1 MKINEKSVLVIGDVM
16 VDEWVYLEKVK
27 LSPEANVPVVRE
39 SAAFAQLG
47 GAANAVR
54 HLENLSG
61 KSHELLGLI
70 GDDNAGVTLTDLSL
84 GIDSKVQ
91 LVTEAARKST
101 QKIRYFLDD
110 LQIFRKDVEDTFEIS
125 TETEN
130 ILKKIIAEGI
140 ERHNAVLISDY
151 AKGVASKGIVSFLI
165 EQCKKMNKP
174 IISDPGFGRLGLFAG
189 CDVIK
194 PNKMEWDYF
203 VTQIGNE
210 NDAVDHLIAK
220 GTRYIFVT
228 QGVNGIRL
236 IGRDLD
242 LIKPI
247 EKTIEQVDVTGA
259 GDSVAAALSL
269 LYQTENNLDKLLIKL
284 NQVGSSTVSQIR
296 TELPTLDFNSGLI
309 NE

>member
-39 SAAFAQLG
+39 NAAFAQLG

-130 ILKKIIAEGI
+130 ILKKIIADGI

-151 AKGVASKGIVSFLI
+151 AKGVASENIVSFVI

-194 PNKMEWDYF
+194 PNKVEWDYF

-210 NDAVDHLIAK
+210 NDAVDHLLAK

-242 LIKPI
+242 LTKPI

-296 TELPTLDFNSGLI
+296 TELPTLDINSGLI
-309 NE
+309 N